1 MIQDIVKNMEMQID
15 DQQYVN
21 IDSISFE
28 LTELLRGLRNKNND
42 WLSTIFDAFDVKGE
56 GLMEYY

>member
-1 MIQDIVKNMEMQID
+1 MEMQID